1 MASHRE
7 SILFRIDCDPP
18 AFLWS
23 GIGNLFIPA
32 DGVLPTGAIAL
43 GGGELIT
50 VPDFQQLIGGT
61 VERLDFTVSG
71 VDEETTRLA
80 LEDAPSVRGA
90 RVDVGTVTFDTNWQ
104 IASVSWE
111 QVFEARSLTISR
123 PQSDGNGQTTRSVTL
138 TIVQGPS
145 TRGRANIAF
154 FTDAD
159 QRRRSSDDAIFSN
172 VAGINTGTSRRWGPA
187 Q

>member
-1 MASHRE
+1 MAAYRE
-7 SILFRIDCDPP
+7 SVLFRIDCDPP

-23 GIGNLFIPA
+23 GVGNLYIPP
-32 DGVLPTGAIAL
+32 DDVLPVGSIAL
-43 GGGELIT
+43 GSGELIS

-61 VERLDFTVSG
+61 VERLEVTVSG
-71 VDEETTRLA
+71 VDEECTRLA
-80 LEDAPSVRGA
+80 LEDAPSVKGA
-90 RVDVGTVTFDTNWQ
+90 RVDVGTVTFDRDWQ
-104 IASVSWE
+104 LATVVWE

-123 PQSDGNGQTTRSVTL
+123 PQSDANGNATRSVTL

-159 QRRRSSDDAIFSN
+159 QRRRSNDDAIFSN
-172 VAGINTGTSRRWGPA
+172 VAGINAGTARRWGTA
-187 Q
+187 

>member
-18 AFLWS
+18 AFMWS
-23 GIGNLFIPA
+23 GLGNLYIPP
-32 DGVLPTGAIAL
+32 DDVLPVGSIAL

-71 VDEETTRLA
+71 VDEDSVRLA

-90 RVDVGTVTFDTNWQ
+90 RVDVGTVTFDPDWQ
-104 IASVSWE
+104 LANVVWE
-111 QVFEARSLTISR
+111 QVFEARSLTVSR
-123 PQSDGNGQTTRSVTL
+123 PKSDGNTPPTRSVTL

-145 TRGRANIAF
+145 TRGRSNIAF

-159 QRRRSSDDAIFSN
+159 QRRRSNDDAIFSH
-172 VAGINTGTSRRWGPA
+172 VAGINAGTSRRWGPA
-187 Q
+187 